1 METELEKAFYGFYG
15 AIQTALETVTESHK
29 EKIEDSL
36 CDYHKPLEAEGFFE
50 SETIPDWQGFFLATE
65 LGPITKRQ
73 EAALTSVG
81 EALRD
86 FVQAEESP
94 EAESKLSEAVTENET
109 ALKQAGFSVFIPKG
123 KGFKE
128 VK

>member
-1 METELEKAFYGFYG
+1 
-15 AIQTALETVTESHK
+15 
-29 EKIEDSL
+29 
-36 CDYHKPLEAEGFFE
+36 
-50 SETIPDWQGFFLATE
+50 DWQGFFLATE

-86 FVQAEESP
+86 FIQAEESP
-94 EAESKLSEAVTENET
+94 EAEEKLSEAVSENEK
-109 ALKQAGFSVFIPKG
+109 ALKQAGFSVFVPKG